1 MSLNCSALPL
11 AFHAMVS
18 KDPLG
23 VWHYLSVA
31 PSTIKLNQLTE
42 RGPHGPGNNNR
53 NTLHDKRIP

>member
-23 VWHYLSVA
+23 VWHNLSAV
-31 PSTIKLNQLTE
+31 PSTIKLTNKQKE
-42 RGPHGPGNNNR
+42 GPHGPTKR
-53 NTLHDKRIP
+53 HTLHDTRIS

>member
-23 VWHYLSVA
+23 VWRYLSAV
-31 PSTIKLNQLTE
+31 PSTIKLNKLTE
-42 RGPHGPGNNNR
+42 RGPHGPTKR
-53 NTLHDKRIP
+53 HTLHDKRIS

>member
-23 VWHYLSVA
+23 VRHYLSVA
-31 PSTIKLNQLTE
+31 PSTINVNQQTE
-42 RGPHGPGNNNR
+42 SRPPW
-53 NTLHDKRIP
+53 TKQLSA